1 MKLYYLPGACSFAV
15 HVALNE
21 IGADF
26 DIEKVD
32 NTTKTTES
40 GADFR
45 KVNPLGYVPALE
57 LADGTVLI
65 EAPAILQHLADA
77 NPDAGLAPAN
87 GTLERTRLQQYLNF
101 TASEFHKA
109 FAPFFSGAAMSAEER
124 AAAVAKV
131 AVRLDYIE
139 SLLADGRPFLLGD
152 TFTVADTYTY
162 TVATWTGPTGIG
174 LDRWPAVKSYVGR
187 ISSRPSV
194 AKAMSAEGLAQA
206 A

>member
-15 HVALNE
+15 HVTLNE
-21 IGADF
+21 VGAEF
-26 DIEKVD
+26 AAEKID
-32 NTTKTTES
+32 NATKTTES

-45 KVNPLGYVPALE
+45 KINPLGYVPALE
-57 LADGTVLI
+57 LDDGEVLI
-65 EAPAILQHLADA
+65 EAPAILQHLADG

-87 GTLERTRLQQYLNF
+87 GTIERTRLQQYLNF

-109 FAPFFSGAAMSAEER
+109 FVPFFSGVELTESDR
-124 AAAVAKV
+124 AAAEAKV

-139 SLLADGRPFLLGD
+139 SLLADGRPYLLGD

-174 LDRWPAVKSYVGR
+174 LAKWPNLQAYVER
-187 ISSRPSV
+187 ISTRPSV
-194 AKAMSAEGLAQA
+194 RKAMIAEGLVEG
-206 A
+206 